1 VETNSG
7 VWLDQAL
14 RVGACGTWWSA
25 GTASGQPMALLQLEP
40 ELIIQ
45 PAARDRIATAVAA
58 VRTINPAGVLRTT
71 ELLVDARKA
80 WLMVAGV
87 PRSTL
92 ADLLTTHAT
101 LPVGAAA
108 GLAVDVAAALRELH
122 AAGLSHGA
130 LAVDT
135 VVLTAAGSATLSE
148 VGVLAAAHGLP
159 TDIGRDV
166 AAWSALAR
174 QLAGATTG
182 REAELLVAA
191 AAIAEAGDLV
201 TAARRLD
208 IAGAEFEDF
217 VSRDALA
224 ALIAMLAPAARA
236 PRQRPASDPST
247 MELPGTGIRVRFGPG
262 VPESA
267 IVRSVQAEAAPRRR
281 RRRPWRL
288 VLALAGTGTLL
299 LAAGAGWL
307 LLLH

>member
-1 VETNSG
+1 VETNIG
-7 VWLDQAL
+7 VWLDQTL
-14 RVGACGTWWSA
+14 RVGACGTWWTA
-25 GTASGQPMALLQLEP
+25 GSASGQPMALLQLEP
-40 ELIIQ
+40 ELITQ

-71 ELLVDARKA
+71 ELLVDARRA

-92 ADLLTTHAT
+92 ADLLAAHAT
-101 LPVGAAA
+101 LPAGDAA
-108 GLAVDVAAALRELH
+108 GLAVDVANALRELH

-135 VVLTAAGSATLSE
+135 VVLTKAGAATLSE

-174 QLAGATTG
+174 QLAAATTG
-182 REAELLVAA
+182 REAELLLTAA
-191 AAIAEAGDLV
+191 ATAEAGDLV
-201 TAARRLD
+201 TAVRRLD
-208 IAGAEFEDF
+208 IAGAELDDF

-224 ALIAMLAPAARA
+224 ALVATLTATARA
-236 PRQRPASDPST
+236 PRPRPTPDLST
-247 MELPGTGIRVRFGPG
+247 MDGTGIRVRFGPG
-262 VPESA
+262 VPRSA
-267 IVRSVQAEAAPRRR
+267 IVQPAHPKAARPRRR
-281 RRRPWRL
+281 WRL
-288 VLALAGTGTLL
+288 VAALSGVALL
-299 LAAGAGWL
+299 LAAGTGWL

>member
-1 VETNSG
+1 VETNIG
-7 VWLDQAL
+7 VWLDQTL
-14 RVGACGTWWSA
+14 RVGACGTWWTA

-40 ELIIQ
+40 ALILQ

-71 ELLVDARKA
+71 ELLVDAKRA

-92 ADLLTTHAT
+92 ADLLAAHAA
-101 LPVGAAA
+101 LPSGAAA

-130 LAVDT
+130 LAADT
-135 VVLTAAGSATLSE
+135 VVLNAGGTATLTE
-148 VGVLAAAHGLP
+148 VGVLAAAHGMP

-174 QLAGATTG
+174 RLADTTSG
-182 REAELLVAA
+182 REAELLRAA
-191 AAIAEAGDLV
+191 ATTAEAGDLV
-201 TAARRLD
+201 TAQRRLG
-208 IAGAEFEDF
+208 ITAVELLDF
-217 VSRDALA
+217 VSRDAVAGLVA
-224 ALIAMLAPAARA
+224 TLLPAAVNTQG
-236 PRQRPASDPST
+236 PHLST
-247 MELPGTGIRVRFGPG
+247 METPGTAIRMRFGPG

-267 IVRSVQAEAAPRRR
+267 IVRSAQPAAAKPRRIGR
-281 RRRPWRL
+281 VVG
-288 VLALAGTGTLL
+288 VLAAVVLL

-307 LLLH
+307 LLH

>member
-40 ELIIQ
+40 ELITQ

-71 ELLVDARKA
+71 ELLVDARRA

-92 ADLLTTHAT
+92 ADLLAASAT
-101 LPVGAAA
+101 LPGGAAA

-135 VVLTAAGSATLSE
+135 VVLTGAGSATLAE
-148 VGVLAAAHGLP
+148 VGVLAAARGVP

-166 AAWSALAR
+166 GAWSALAR
-174 QLAGATTG
+174 KLAAATTG
-182 REAELLVAA
+182 GEAELLLTA
-191 AAIAEAGDLV
+191 AAIADAGDLV
-201 TAARRLD
+201 TAQRRLAM
-208 IAGAEFEDF
+208 AGAQWPDF
-217 VSRDALA
+217 VGRDAVS
-224 ALIAMLAPAARA
+224 ALVAKLAPAARS
-236 PRQRPASDPST
+236 PRPRPASDPST
-247 MELPGTGIRVRFGPG
+247 MDPPGTGIRVRFGRG

-267 IVRSVQAEAAPRRR
+267 IVRSAQPPVAPRRR
-281 RRRPWRL
+281 RWRL
-288 VLALAGTGTLL
+288 VLALVGALMV

-307 LLLH
+307 LLH

>member
-7 VWLDQAL
+7 VWLDQTL

-40 ELIIQ
+40 ELIVQ

-71 ELLVDARKA
+71 ELLVDARRA

-87 PRSTL
+87 PTSTL
-92 ADLLTTHAT
+92 ADLLTAHSN
-101 LPVGAAA
+101 LPGGAAA

-135 VVLTAAGSATLSE
+135 VVLTKAGAATLSE

-166 AAWSALAR
+166 ATWSALAR
-174 QLAGATTG
+174 QLAAATTG
-182 REAELLVAA
+182 REAELLLAA
-191 AAIAEAGDLV
+191 ATIADTGDLV
-201 TAARRLD
+201 TAVRRIE
-208 IAGAEFEDF
+208 IAGAEFDDF
-217 VSRDALA
+217 VSRDALS
-224 ALIAMLAPAARA
+224 ALVGTLAPTARA
-236 PRQRPASDPST
+236 PRQRAAEVLST
-247 MELPGTGIRVRFGPG
+247 MDGTRILVRFGPG

-267 IVRSVQAEAAPRRR
+267 IVRSAQPKAAARPRRR
-281 RRRPWRL
+281 WRL
-288 VLALAGTGTLL
+288 VGAVAAAALLV
-299 LAAGAGWL
+299 AAGAGWL

>member
-1 VETNSG
+1 
-7 VWLDQAL
+7 
-14 RVGACGTWWSA
+14 
-25 GTASGQPMALLQLEP
+25 MALLQLEP
-40 ELIIQ
+40 ELIVQ

-92 ADLLTTHAT
+92 ADLLTAHAM
-101 LPVGAAA
+101 LPCGAAA
-108 GLAVDVAAALRELH
+108 GLAVDIAAALRELH

-159 TDIGRDV
+159 IDIGRDV

-182 REAELLVAA
+182 PEAELLVAA

-201 TAARRLD
+201 TAQRRLD
-208 IAGAEFEDF
+208 IAGAKFDDF
-217 VSRDALA
+217 ASRDALA
-224 ALIAMLAPAARA
+224 ALIATLTSTRA
-236 PRQRPASDPST
+236 PGQRPTPDLST
-247 MELPGTGIRVRFGPG
+247 MDGKGIRVRFGPG

-267 IVRSVQAEAAPRRR
+267 IIRSAQPKAASRRWR
-281 RRRPWRL
+281 WRL
-288 VLALAGTGTLL
+288 FGALTGAALL
-299 LAAGAGWL
+299 LATGAGWL
-307 LLLH
+307 LLH